1 MTADRQKHNTVLF
14 LGVLLAAGI
23 CNLFTGTSRLFF
35 NTLMFCMNFTLDA
48 GLLLFW
54 LQSVRER
61 LLPTKTRSY
70 ITAAAIL
77 MIAYLLLRVIKYR
90 VTLNAPVPS
99 RYAVYAYW
107 TPQILI
113 PTLFLMLCVDI
124 RRGGRKS

>member
-77 MIAYLLLRVIKYR
+77 MISLLKMKPLHVM
-90 VTLNAPVPS
+90 
-99 RYAVYAYW
+99 
-107 TPQILI
+107 LI
-113 PTLFLMLCVDI
+113 MGAAGALIYGVM
-124 RRGGRKS
+124 